1 SLEEAVARGRFRE
14 DLFYRLD
21 AFRITLP
28 PLRARASD
36 VEVLARHFLR
46 TIAAELNQTPK
57 FLAPE
62 TFEMVMRH
70 EWRGN
75 VRELK
80 NVMERAYVVCD
91 GPEILPHH
99 LTLQR
104 RGDLSAAAA
113 PNPDLAGQISIP
125 KHGMTIEDI
134 EREAI
139 MITLRT
145 VDGNQSKA
153 ARILGISRATL
164 LRKLQKYASDG
175 TIDISAVA

>member
-1 SLEEAVARGRFRE
+1 
-14 DLFYRLD
+14 
-21 AFRITLP
+21 
-28 PLRARASD
+28 
-36 VEVLARHFLR
+36 VLANE
-46 TIAAELNQTPK
+46 T
-57 FLAPE
+57 LAI
-62 TFEMVMRH
+62 VLKH

-99 LTLQR
+99 LTLHR
-104 RGDLSAAAA
+104 RNSGAAAAA
-113 PNPDLAGQISIP
+113 PDPELAGQISIP
-125 KHGMTIEDI
+125 KRGLTMEEI

-139 MITLRT
+139 LITLRT

-164 LRKLQKYASDG
+164 LRKLAKYEADG
-175 TIDISAVA
+175 GVDIGAVA